1 MGIHLLC
8 WVHNNERIG
17 THDAIRNTFATIAW
31 NFGFHMGQK
40 QLHALLS
47 TTFNSS
53 RQQIDIVFTKDGIR
67 TLANIVI
74 TNPMQAYLF
83 P

>member
-1 MGIHLLC
+1 MGIQLSHC
-8 WVHNNERIG
+8 THGNECTR
-17 THDAIRNTFATIAW
+17 THDAIRNTFAAIVRDD
-31 NFGFHMGQK
+31 GFHRRRK
-40 QLHALLS
+40 QLHALPS

-53 RQQIDIVFTKDGIR
+53 HQRFDIVFTKDDIR

-74 TNPMQAYLF
+74 VNPTQVNLL

>member
-1 MGIHLLC
+1 
-8 WVHNNERIG
+8 
-17 THDAIRNTFATIAW
+17 
-31 NFGFHMGQK
+31 MGQK